1 MAKNKCELSQK
12 VEQKIIEIR
21 DAIIKI
27 MAEMGYKS
35 EFDEDGY
42 FPFSLN
48 TDNRDYFL
56 AFNSEI
62 EKSYLND
69 VCFTISCDPHYIEIT
84 EHCWK
89 IIKLDS
95 VNEVERLKRAINR
108 SNFGYSVVTAYWI
121 NEEEQTMEV
130 YSKTSYPYLPDE
142 AYLKEFFDLKIT
154 EILCKNWFVNHYMEE
169 DRKKH
174 NLASDIFS

>member
-1 MAKNKCELSQK
+1 M
-12 VEQKIIEIR
+12 
-21 DAIIKI
+21 
-27 MAEMGYKS
+27 
-35 EFDEDGY
+35 
-42 FPFSLN
+42 
-48 TDNRDYFL
+48 
-56 AFNSEI
+56 
-62 EKSYLND
+62 
-69 VCFTISCDPHYIEIT
+69 CFTISCDPHYIEIT

>member
-1 MAKNKCELSQK
+1 MTNKKSKLSLK
-12 VEQKIIEIR
+12 EDQKIKEMQ
-21 DAIIKI
+21 DTVIKI

-48 TDNRDYFL
+48 TDNKDYFL

-89 IIKLDS
+89 TIKLDDLK
-95 VNEVERLKRAINR
+95 EVERLKRAINQ

-121 NEEEQTMEV
+121 NEEEQTLEV
-130 YSKTSYPYLPDE
+130 NSNAGYPYLPNE
-142 AYLKEFFDLKIT
+142 AYLKDLFNRKIKD
-154 EILCKNWFVNHYMEE
+154 ILCKNWLINHYLEE
-169 DRKKH
+169 DRKK
-174 NLASDIFS
+174 SI